1 MRRVRYRHGLA
12 RSRTRTAAWISSHVI
27 NQDIVAWVGQGRIAD
42 RTKENLRSSDVGI
55 SMMRQRFLA
64 EMEAVAG
71 GRDPMGV
78 IHDPNAARCVALP
91 NMARELNTE
100 GVTLAEFRNYP
111 LLRERLANGFPF
123 HFGQPLEVRR
133 AFERAMGIAG
143 N

>member
-1 MRRVRYRHGLA
+1 
-12 RSRTRTAAWISSHVI
+12 
-27 NQDIVAWVGQGRIAD
+27 VAWVGQGRIAD

-78 IHDPNAARCVALP
+78 IRDPNAAKCVALP

-100 GVTLAEFRNYP
+100 GVTLTEFRNYP
-111 LLRERLANGFPF
+111 FLRERLANGFQF
-123 HFGQPLEVRR
+123 HFGQPPEVRR

-143 N
+143 NERLQWAWADMP

>member
-1 MRRVRYRHGLA
+1 MSPQLA
-12 RSRTRTAAWISSHVI
+12 RLCRASARR
-27 NQDIVAWVGQGRIAD
+27 
-42 RTKENLRSSDVGI
+42 SDVGI

-64 EMEAVAG
+64 EMKAMAA

-78 IHDPNAARCVALP
+78 IRDPNAAKCVALP

-100 GVTLAEFRNYP
+100 GVTLTEFGNYP
-111 LLRERLANGFPF
+111 FLRERLANGFQF
-123 HFGQPLEVRR
+123 QFGQPPEVRR